1 MRRIAAHY
9 VWYKQVLRLHYVELD
24 DEGRFR
30 GVFPLTEE
38 IAGTEFY
45 DGVLIP
51 VPASLFD
58 ADYSLLA
65 NGWQGLTGELSLG
78 DAALVYRLSGLSLAA
93 AKLGTDDSGGN
104 GHVQRF

>member
-1 MRRIAAHY
+1 MRRIAAHF
-9 VWYKQVLRLHYVELD
+9 VWYKQVHRMHYVELD

-51 VPASLFD
+51 VPASFLN
-58 ADYSLLA
+58 ADFSLLA
-65 NGWQGLTGELSLG
+65 NRWQAITGGLSLG
-78 DAALVYRLSGLSLAA
+78 DAAVVYRLSGMSLAA
-93 AKLGTDDSGGN
+93 AKLGADDRGGN
-104 GHVQRF
+104 GHIERF